1 MGIPANKVIRTNPV
15 TIDRFEQLLAKKYGA
30 NLASK
35 ILSKVFDVPTLG
47 SKQDLK
53 NAMRYCSKQGQV
65 LFAEQESLLTYQEI
79 LTKVN
84 SRIIDRTV
92 EQQQKLCFQLY
103 DYNDDGFICF
113 SDLYRLS
120 QHFAGLNYFIMEDV
134 MMLTKKLNQ
143 KNLEYFTSKKETI
156 RNESIDYI
164 HQKMR
169 NPDSSQM

>member
-65 LFAEQESLLTYQEI
+65 LFAEQESLLTY
-79 LTKVN
+79 
-84 SRIIDRTV
+84 
-92 EQQQKLCFQLY
+92 
-103 DYNDDGFICF
+103 
-113 SDLYRLS
+113 
-120 QHFAGLNYFIMEDV
+120 
-134 MMLTKKLNQ
+134 
-143 KNLEYFTSKKETI
+143 
-156 RNESIDYI
+156 
-164 HQKMR
+164 
-169 NPDSSQM
+169 